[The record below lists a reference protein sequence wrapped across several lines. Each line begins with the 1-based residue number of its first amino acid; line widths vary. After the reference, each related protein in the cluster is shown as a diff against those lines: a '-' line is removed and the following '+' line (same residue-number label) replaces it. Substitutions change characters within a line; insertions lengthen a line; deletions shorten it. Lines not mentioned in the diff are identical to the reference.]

1 MNNDKKT
8 AHLQKVKLSVD
19 IAESFMAKHDYDGA
33 IAQWY
38 KIKHELNFNSLN
50 IDFRLF
56 DAFLRK
62 NDLVNAERILETVRN
77 SNLVKNKVFF
87 TKFAERRQILTSAK
101 AKRCNIEFI
110 NLNDSNVPVNL
121 ISPQILKNIKSSDLT
136 DFKLVFSIDNPYFCQ
151 EFKIEYYENIYRN
164 STKIVD
170 IRVEPVIDI
179 DNSVKYTFPV
189 NLLNL
194 KQIGVIIDTQTEVMW
209 LNSIKLHGLLGVIR
223 GKNSWLFLDNDT
235 NHSVAQFCGKELISK
250 EELYKWENYLTCL
263 SKINNSILVIPPSKE
278 MVFSEFYPFLRGSLC
293 PIDQLIDL
301 IKHRNC
307 NYFYP
312 IELLS
317 KDRTSYFKTD
327 THWSSKA
334 AMDVFFKILDM
345 LKVDYTNFKHN
356 FSFEFQKRM
365 GDLGS
370 KLNPIEY
377 SETLVLTNKFNLD
390 KYITFS
396 NFCNSKQGHIVRF
409 ENNEAFIDKKLVI
422 FGDSF
427 SESMVPFLV
436 SFFKTVIKI
445 RSNASLML
453 DVIESLNFDYVI
465 AEIAERFIIKCP
477 VILKDLTEYAPI
489 MRSDLS
495 TLDRDYITK
504 YTSSTHND
512 LFDRYMRKYKE
523 FINNNS

>member
-1 MNNDKKT
+1 MNNDKKS

-19 IAESFMAKHDYDGA
+19 IAESFMAKHDYDSA

-136 DFKLVFSIDNPYFCQ
+136 DFKLVFSI
-151 EFKIEYYENIYRN
+151 
-164 STKIVD
+164 
-170 IRVEPVIDI
+170 
-179 DNSVKYTFPV
+179 VKYTFPV

-263 SKINNSILVIPPSKE
+263 SKILPDIPPVE
-278 MVFSEFYPFLRGSLC
+278 T
-293 PIDQLIDL
+293 
-301 IKHRNC
+301 
-307 NYFYP
+307 
-312 IELLS
+312 
-317 KDRTSYFKTD
+317 KDT
-327 THWSSKA
+327 
-334 AMDVFFKILDM
+334 
-345 LKVDYTNFKHN
+345 
-356 FSFEFQKRM
+356 
-365 GDLGS
+365 
-370 KLNPIEY
+370 
-377 SETLVLTNKFNLD
+377 
-390 KYITFS
+390 
-396 NFCNSKQGHIVRF
+396 
-409 ENNEAFIDKKLVI
+409 
-422 FGDSF
+422 
-427 SESMVPFLV
+427 
-436 SFFKTVIKI
+436 
-445 RSNASLML
+445 
-453 DVIESLNFDYVI
+453 
-465 AEIAERFIIKCP
+465 
-477 VILKDLTEYAPI
+477 
-489 MRSDLS
+489 
-495 TLDRDYITK
+495 
-504 YTSSTHND
+504 
-512 LFDRYMRKYKE
+512 DRY
-523 FINNNS
+523 N